1 MTFYLF
7 GCGEL
12 DLSVVIFGDTHQIV
26 ENAELVIRRDAGV
39 KYKIIW
45 KR

>member
-1 MTFYLF
+1 MF

-12 DLSVVIFGDTHQIV
+12 DLSVLIDGDTHQIV
-26 ENAELVIRRDAGV
+26 ENAGLVLRQDAGV
-39 KYKIIW
+39 KYEITW